1 MVMYPDS
8 HDVLLE
14 TVRWM
19 RCLGIGKSFQYNSLV
34 VQTRIFIIS
43 LKWPL
48 TIHATNIYTPR
59 NFFVYLVRL
68 VRSFTDHFA
77 VVVRVPVSVPWSFHG
92 LRCVLMCLSDNGF
105 AVYLFVSPIKTL
117 ECARAVR
124 NEFLTRR
131 VHLP

>member
-14 TVRWM
+14 TVRGM
-19 RCLGIGKSFQYNSLV
+19 RCLDIGKSFQYNSLV

-43 LKWPL
+43 LKRAL
-48 TIHATNIYTPR
+48 IIHATNIYTPR

-77 VVVRVPVSVPWSFHG
+77 VVLRVLGSVP
-92 LRCVLMCLSDNGF
+92 
-105 AVYLFVSPIKTL
+105 
-117 ECARAVR
+117 
-124 NEFLTRR
+124 
-131 VHLP
+131 